1 MVWVSYDLQD
11 QVKVYMDPLQE
22 VSRGLSEFYF
32 LFSPWD
38 QSESSS
44 FLLKLNLRAV
54 QGRWVVKTRVHS
66 PVAWW
71 GSEARLGKFTPMSV
85 RDSLS
90 G

>member
-1 MVWVSYDLQD
+1 
-11 QVKVYMDPLQE
+11 
-22 VSRGLSEFYF
+22 
-32 LFSPWD
+32 
-38 QSESSS
+38 
-44 FLLKLNLRAV
+44 LKLNLRAV